1 MQKPSIHL
9 RQKHDLN
16 PSIKTC
22 FWCGE
27 STNEIVLF
35 GDHFKRDEEAPRQII
50 MNYEPCEKCQQDFA
64 QGILVVEATE
74 QPTNSGQARLD
85 QGYPTGRHWIVK
97 PEAIELIFTPEAAQ
111 TILAAG
117 KCMIGQELA
126 KHLGFYENLA

>member
-1 MQKPSIHL
+1 MQEPSIRL
-9 RQKHDLN
+9 SQKYGLN

-22 FWCGE
+22 FWCEE

-35 GDHFKRDEEAPRQII
+35 GDHYKHNEKAPHQVI
-50 MNYEPCEKCQQDFA
+50 MDYEPCEKCQQDFA
-64 QGILVVEATE
+64 QGILIVEATE
-74 QPTNSGQARLD
+74 HPTHAGQARLD

-111 TILAAG
+111 TILTAG

-126 KHLGFYENLA
+126 KHLGFYEHLA